1 MCIYFNNVYYICLI
15 VLVGNVVDGD
25 YFYFYVGTT
34 DTVVPDYGGASL
46 AGVCIFDA
54 LRWASR
60 AFSSWTY
67 LAKISSAFSIG

>member
-25 YFYFYVGTT
+25 YFYFYVGTL
-34 DTVVPDYGGASL
+34 DTVVPDCGGASL

-54 LRWASR
+54 
-60 AFSSWTY
+60 
-67 LAKISSAFSIG
+67 